1 MKRCAHLAVALAHI
15 RGISSRF
22 AVVLTALGLAVV
34 APGAGA
40 LTITVAPDPG
50 GSPAGGYLAL
60 SLFGIAP
67 IAGVGDN
74 TIHDFPVPSFSYAG
88 ETWTSIG
95 ISSNGYV
102 KVGGAGPGDSTFLNT
117 SLPNAAT
124 PNNVLAPFWTDLDP
138 AAGGAVR
145 IGTLTD
151 GSDTWIV
158 VDWAGVRNFSN
169 ATTNSFEIWIGI
181 DGDDHPGEDI
191 TYVYAAVGS
200 GDSGFL
206 TVGAEDKTGTVG
218 ATFYFNGAGTLPTSG
233 TELRVST
240 SGLPVGTAPEPGSIW
255 LVAAAM
261 ILAAGV
267 RARRCS
273 A

>member
-34 APGAGA
+34 APSAGA
-40 LTITVAPDPG
+40 LTITIGPG
-50 GSPAGGYLAL
+50 SSPAGYLPL
-60 SLFGIAP
+60 SVFGVTP
-67 IAGVGDN
+67 IAGVGDE
-74 TIHDFPVPSFSYAG
+74 TMHDFAVPSFSYAG
-88 ETWTSIG
+88 ETWSSLG
-95 ISSNGYV
+95 VSSNGYV
-102 KVGGAGPGDSTFLNT
+102 KVGGTGPGDSTFLNT

-124 PNNVLAPFWTDLDP
+124 PNNVLAPFWTNLNP
-138 AAGGAVR
+138 GAGGALR
-145 IGTLTD
+145 IATLTD
-151 GSDTWIV
+151 GVDTWIV
-158 VDWAGVRNFSN
+158 VDWAGVPNFTSL
-169 ATTNSFEIWIGI
+169 ATTNSFEVWIGVAG
-181 DGDDHPGEDI
+181 DGNPGEDI
-191 TYVYAAVGS
+191 TFVYGAVGS
-200 GDSGFL
+200 GDGGLL

-218 ATFYFNGAGTLPTSG
+218 ATFYLNGAGTLPTSG

-267 RARRCS
+267 RVRRRS